1 MRTGVILL
9 PLLISATPARAQPA
23 AARPVETFKIPPEL
37 TDPRTTEK
45 LDRTMQAMTNVLLSL
60 PVGEIE
66 AVAEGR
72 KPTSADRKLTIR
84 DLGRRND
91 PNFERN
97 LRRQVAEA
105 GPKVAQGMQAIG
117 NALPSITKALD
128 DASRAIDRAAANMP
142 DPTYPK
148 R

>member
-1 MRTGVILL
+1 VIV
-9 PLLISATPARAQPA
+9 R
-23 AARPVETFKIPPEL
+23 
-37 TDPRTTEK
+37 
-45 LDRTMQAMTNVLLSL
+45 
-60 PVGEIE
+60 
-66 AVAEGR
+66 
-72 KPTSADRKLTIR
+72 
-84 DLGRRND
+84 GRRLR
-91 PNFERN
+91 ERGG
-97 LRRQVAEA
+97 RIVEVPAEA